1 MEETDVKPTIKL
13 AAISLLGIAIAPGCA
28 SNEYRSVEAGV
39 VAIGKMR
46 VTLGSGWK
54 KVRDAEIPEKQFSSS
69 VYSRDGLEHDRLILI
84 AGIDEGQT
92 IFRDETIRGLP
103 KFRTEMTVSE
113 VADLV
118 AASLQAALWEG
129 GALVQATSPR
139 APGFVG
145 VPGFKFELE
154 VDIPGA
160 ANQRGMAGG
169 FIHEERLY
177 VNIFVAE
184 APGYY
189 ERHKQVA
196 QEVID
201 SAVPTIKTIRMSA
214 LSVGNHQALPT
225 VR

>member
-1 MEETDVKPTIKL
+1 MKFTIEL
-13 AAISLLGIAIAPGCA
+13 AAVAFIGVAIASGCA
-28 SNEYRSVEAGV
+28 SNQYQTVEPGV
-39 VAIGKMR
+39 ISIGKLR
-46 VTLGSGWK
+46 VTLGPGWQK
-54 KVRDAEIPEKQFSSS
+54 ARGAETPEISAMSR
-69 VYSRDGLEHDRLILI
+69 VLSRDGLEHDRLILI
-84 AGIDEGQT
+84 AGIDDGQT
-92 IFRDETIRGLP
+92 IFRNETIRGLP
-103 KFRTEMTVSE
+103 EFRTEMTVPE
-113 VADLV
+113 IADLI

-129 GALVQATSPR
+129 GALVQATNPR
-139 APGFVG
+139 THGFVG
-145 VPGFKFELE
+145 VPGFKLELE
-154 VDIPGA
+154 ADIPGA

-177 VNIFVAE
+177 VNIFLAE